1 MTKRRVVITG
11 LGLISPVGNTV
22 ATAWEAIL
30 KGQSGVGP
38 ITHFDADGFAVR
50 IAAEVKGFDPTR
62 HIEPKEARKMDT
74 FIQYGVVAALQAM
87 DDAGLGVEGANP
99 ERVGVCIGSGIG
111 GLPGIEEGHR
121 AFLRGGP
128 RKITPFFVPRSIVNM
143 IAGHLSIMRGLKGPN
158 LAVATA
164 CTTATH
170 SIGLAARTIAY
181 GDADAMVAGGAEMA
195 TTYTGLG
202 GFAAAK
208 ALSTRNDDPGGA
220 SRPWDRGRDGFVL
233 GEGAGVLVL
242 EELEYAKRR
251 GATPYAE
258 VLGFGMS
265 GDAYHMTAPEANGD
279 GARRCMVNALRDAGL
294 SPEQVDYINAH
305 ATSTQVGDLAEA
317 RAVEALLGERAQ
329 RIPVSSTKSM
339 TGHLLGAAGGIEAI
353 FTVLALG
360 DGVAPPT
367 INLHDVDPECRLNCV
382 PFEPQSHPMAVAL
395 SNSFGFGGTN
405 ATVVFGARP

>member
-170 SIGLAARTIAY
+170 SIGLAAPTIAY
-181 GDADAMVAGGAEMA
+181 GHADPMVAGGAEMA

-220 SRPWDRGRDGFVL
+220 SRPWDRGRVGFVL
-233 GEGAGVLVL
+233 GEGAGVLVVVVI
-242 EELEYAKRR
+242 EYAKRR
-251 GATPYAE
+251 GGAPHAE
-258 VLGFGMS
+258 VFG
-265 GDAYHMTAPEANGD
+265 
-279 GARRCMVNALRDAGL
+279 
-294 SPEQVDYINAH
+294 
-305 ATSTQVGDLAEA
+305 
-317 RAVEALLGERAQ
+317 
-329 RIPVSSTKSM
+329 
-339 TGHLLGAAGGIEAI
+339 
-353 FTVLALG
+353 
-360 DGVAPPT
+360 
-367 INLHDVDPECRLNCV
+367 
-382 PFEPQSHPMAVAL
+382 
-395 SNSFGFGGTN
+395 
-405 ATVVFGARP
+405 